1 MKHIFVVKKG
11 SFAIWKRLDPDGHVP
26 KLSKHDFDPNEKSWD
41 FILFKKII
49 NQFILVIDEN
59 DDDAQE
65 ATGDNNT
72 LFSEIQ
78 ISGDIDEI
86 TTSGSAFD
94 EDFRI
99 SRLRRPTV
107 FDRRTASGLSTRSN
121 STINVEKVAKNSF

>member
-1 MKHIFVVKKG
+1 
-11 SFAIWKRLDPDGHVP
+11 
-26 KLSKHDFDPNEKSWD
+26 
-41 FILFKKII
+41 
-49 NQFILVIDEN
+49 VIDEN